1 MNTVFLVIILLLII
15 GIVFLFLHISSL
27 KDKIQEYSNT
37 NQKINNLNVLQ
48 DFLNAIGEENS
59 VDEKI
64 KKINN
69 ILIDRY
75 NIKYSTIVIY
85 NGAEYVI
92 KASNVEEKHWN
103 TLSNLQDE
111 EVFRESI
118 ISASPKYITIENEGE
133 ILPYLK
139 MEFARAKSAIFYPIY
154 FDNVYAG
161 YWIIEGSK
169 PHEFDNIDT
178 TILEVIKNNIVS
190 VIKTIESQSTL
201 ENIVRED
208 PNSKLKSAEFLY
220 TDAKKIINKYQIS
233 TVCLYKIINLQEI
246 NEKAGRKTGD
256 AIIAKIS
263 EIVNDNLAD
272 EYFFVR
278 YIGPKFAI
286 VFSGAEEDGVIDF
299 MQNIKNRIESIKI
312 NTPKG
317 QVLNPK
323 INVVLTAYYKGTSL
337 DGVTKKLE
345 EYLDNISQEE
355 NNISCL

>member
-118 ISASPKYITIENEGE
+118 ISASPKYITIENNTDK
-133 ILPYLK
+133 IRNPIKKDSIIFSFYL
-139 MEFARAKSAIFYPIY
+139 
-154 FDNVYAG
+154 
-161 YWIIEGSK
+161 
-169 PHEFDNIDT
+169 
-178 TILEVIKNNIVS
+178 IK
-190 VIKTIESQSTL
+190 L
-201 ENIVRED
+201 
-208 PNSKLKSAEFLY
+208 
-220 TDAKKIINKYQIS
+220 
-233 TVCLYKIINLQEI
+233 
-246 NEKAGRKTGD
+246 
-256 AIIAKIS
+256 
-263 EIVNDNLAD
+263 
-272 EYFFVR
+272 
-278 YIGPKFAI
+278 
-286 VFSGAEEDGVIDF
+286 
-299 MQNIKNRIESIKI
+299 
-312 NTPKG
+312 
-317 QVLNPK
+317 
-323 INVVLTAYYKGTSL
+323 
-337 DGVTKKLE
+337 
-345 EYLDNISQEE
+345 
-355 NNISCL
+355 